1 MRGILFTEP
10 LYHKVVNGS
19 KTQTRR
25 EGNLKEINKSPDDWI
40 IYDNVTGEVG
50 RSDYYVLLAK
60 HNNSDNANV
69 VKPLYKVGEVLYL
82 KEPYLED
89 GLGTV
94 IYKFDY
100 DPSLVSHVKFKNKLF
115 MPQKYARY
123 FVKITGIRCERL
135 FDISEGDCIREGIDI
150 DKSPSRQD
158 FFYDYQEDDYSYL
171 TPQKSFFSLFR
182 FANKI
187 PKKKELSNDWLW
199 VYDFVLCDEKGN
211 KL

>member
-25 EGNLKEINKSPDDWI
+25 EGNLKEINKSPDDWA

-60 HNNSDNANV
+60 HNNSDNASV

-89 GLGTV
+89 DLGIV
-94 IYKFDY
+94 RYKFDY
-100 DPSLVSHVKFKNKLF
+100 APSLVSHMKFKNKLF

-123 FVKITGIRCERL
+123 FVKITEIRCERL
-135 FDISEGDCIREGIDI
+135 FDISDEDCIMEGVEAIDSVGRLGYKNYV
-150 DKSPSRQD
+150 DTHS
-158 FFYDYQEDDYSYL
+158 FFN
-171 TPQKSFFSLFR
+171 TPQESFFSLFR

-187 PKKKELSNDWLW
+187 PKKNELSNDWLW